1 MDPNLLHTV
10 GQATWSVLLSLAPSL
25 LLGATLAGLLH
36 VALPKGFAAA
46 QLRGRGGVVKA
57 VAFGVPLPLC
67 SCGVLPAG
75 IGLKKDGA
83 SDGAAVGFLISTPET
98 GVDSMAVSAAFF
110 GWPFAI
116 FKVISATIMG
126 LTGGLL
132 ADRVGGGRRL
142 DLDAAA
148 PPALRPSTPPAS
160 APVGFRAKGRA
171 AFGHSVELLRS
182 IWTWLVIGVVL
193 SVAIEVFV
201 PDHVFAGVAA
211 WGGVGAALAALVLSL
226 PLYVCAT
233 ASVPIAAALV
243 AGGLPAGAAL
253 VFLMAGPAT
262 NAATVGAIYK
272 SFGGRIFGVYLG
284 TLLIGSFGFGLG
296 FDFVLG
302 ETTAAMGHAHDHAAA
317 PWKVAL
323 TVGLVAVLAAFAIDD
338 LRRAL
343 DRRRRG
349 RRAPGAAEPLSL
361 PVEGMT
367 CSGCVRKLEGCLA
380 QDGAV
385 DEAIVELEPG
395 RATVRGRLSEARLR
409 ELIVES
415 GFRVG

>member
-1 MDPNLLHTV
+1 MSELGLFSSLGHAAW
-10 GQATWSVLLSLAPSL
+10 QVLVNLAPSL

-36 VALPKGFAAA
+36 VLLPRGFASA
-46 QLRGRGGVVKA
+46 QLRGRAGVAKA

-83 SDGAAVGFLISTPET
+83 SDGAAVGFLIATPET

-110 GWPFAI
+110 GWPFAL
-116 FKVISATIMG
+116 FKVMSATVMG

-132 ADRVGGGRRL
+132 ADRVGRG
-142 DLDAAA
+142 DS
-148 PPALRPSTPPAS
+148 PPAGPLSGEAAVAPAAHGS
-160 APVGFRAKGRA
+160 APQPAGWVDKGRTA
-171 AFGHSVELLRS
+171 LGHSLELVRS
-182 IWTWLVIGVVL
+182 IWVWLVVGVSL

-201 PDHVFAGVAA
+201 PDHVFASVAA

-243 AGGLPAGAAL
+243 AGGLPASAAL

-262 NAATVGAIYK
+262 NAATVGAISK
-272 SFGGRIFGVYLG
+272 NFGGRILGVYMG
-284 TLLIGSFGFGLG
+284 TLVVGSFGFGLG
-296 FDFVLG
+296 FDFLLG
-302 ETTAAMGHAHDHAAA
+302 QTAATAAHAHDHGAA

-323 TVGLVAVLAAFAIDD
+323 TAALVLLLASFAVDD

-343 DRRRRG
+343 R
-349 RRAPGAAEPLSL
+349 RRAPAASDRLSL
-361 PVEGMT
+361 PVEGMS
-367 CSGCVRKLEGCLA
+367 CNGCVRHLEGRLA
-380 QDGAV
+380 QEGDV
-385 DEAIVELEPG
+385 DEALVELEPP
-395 RATVRGRLSEARLR
+395 RATVKGRLSEQRLR
-409 ELIVES
+409 ELIAEA
-415 GFRVG
+415 GYRAG